1 MEGRNGLRKLPSVVW
16 CMQARRQTSRQTR
29 RQTRQQT
36 RQQTRRKARG
46 ERLRRRSKLS
56 LSQQEKQR
64 LPNLGCRESESPLQ
78 QKMEG
83 QNGLRKL
90 PSVVWRMQAKD
101 KPEDKPD
108 NKPEDKPEEKP
119 EEKDCVDDKSF
130 RFRNKKNRDCQTWVA
145 ANPKV
150 RCSKKWKGKTVSD
163 HCPGTCYACKK

>member
-64 LPNLGCRESESPLQ
+64 LSNLGCRQSESPLQ
-78 QKMEG
+78 QKVEG
-83 QNGLRKL
+83 KNGLWLLSRDL
-90 PSVVWRMQAKD
+90 LRLQEVMRI
-101 KPEDKPD
+101 
-108 NKPEDKPEEKP
+108 
-119 EEKDCVDDKSF
+119 
-130 RFRNKKNRDCQTWVA
+130 RNEVLLIQII
-145 ANPKV
+145 
-150 RCSKKWKGKTVSD
+150 RCPIWIVI
-163 HCPGTCYACKK
+163 P